1 MMFEKEKINEMI
13 TTTLVADSY
22 SLGSH
27 WVYDE
32 KQLEEL
38 PINWETLNA
47 PQAMWHKGKSAGDFT
62 HIGDQLH
69 WLYEFVQ
76 YKRDFDPSRYLKF
89 WQEKISTYTGY
100 IDGATR
106 GTLANIK
113 DGNMIGSD
121 SEDFSVIGR
130 ITPLLLVSRNE
141 DAFVKNVESFVK
153 LSHNSFHVIESAV
166 FFARLLFRVID
177 GKNIK
182 QEISSLKNAFD
193 SFIIDGVD
201 KGIASKDKNTFDA
214 IRNFGPA
221 CGIDE
226 GFSGIIHLL
235 TKYPNNL
242 KELLI
247 QNAKAGGDTS
257 SRAMIATMIIL
268 SNSSNESIPREWFHI
283 NINK

>member
-1 MMFEKEKINEMI
+1 MMFSKEKINEMI

-32 KQLEEL
+32 KQLENL
-38 PINWETLNA
+38 LVNWETLNA

-69 WLYEFVQ
+69 WLNEFVQ
-76 YKRDFDPSRYLKF
+76 DKKDFDSAEYLRF
-89 WQEKISTYTGY
+89 WQDKMSTYTGY

-106 GTLANIK
+106 GTLANIEE
-113 DGNMIGSD
+113 GNNIGSD

-141 DAFVKNVESFVK
+141 DAFVKNVESFVN

-193 SFIIDGVD
+193 SFIIEAVD

-214 IRNFGPA
+214 IRDFGPA

-235 TKYPNNL
+235 TKYPNNF

-257 SRAMIATMIIL
+257 SRAMVATMIIL
-268 SNSSNESIPREWFHI
+268 SNSSNEDIPREWFDL

>member
-1 MMFEKEKINEMI
+1 MFSKEKINEI
-13 TTTLVADSY
+13 IAATLASDSY

-32 KQLEEL
+32 TQLQDL

-47 PQAMWHKGKSAGDFT
+47 PQAMWHKGKKAGDLT

-76 YKRDFDPSRYLKF
+76 DKKEFDASLYLKF
-89 WQEKISTYTGY
+89 WQEKMNTYTGY
-100 IDGATR
+100 VDGATR
-106 GTLANIK
+106 GTLANIQ
-113 DGNMIGSD
+113 DGKEIGSD
-121 SEDFSVIGR
+121 SDDFSVIGR
-130 ITPLLLVSRNE
+130 ISPLLLVSKNE
-141 DAFVKNVESFVK
+141 DTFVKNVESFVK

-166 FFARLLFRVID
+166 FFARLLFRVND
-177 GKNIK
+177 NKNIQ

-193 SFIIDGVD
+193 SFIIDNVD
-201 KGIASKDKNTFDA
+201 KAIASKDANTFDT

-226 GFSGIIHLL
+226 GFSGIVHLL
-235 TKYPNNL
+235 TKYPTDF

-257 SRAMIATMIIL
+257 SRAMVAAMIIV
-268 SNSSNESIPREWFHI
+268 SNSSSEDVPKEWFDL

>member
-1 MMFEKEKINEMI
+1 MFSKEKINEII
-13 TTTLVADSY
+13 TSTLAVDSY
-22 SLGSH
+22 SLSSH

-32 KQLEEL
+32 IQLQDL

-62 HIGDQLH
+62 HIGDQMH

-76 YKRDFDPSRYLKF
+76 DKKEFDPSVYLKF
-89 WQEKISTYTGY
+89 WQQKMSTYTGY
-100 IDGATR
+100 VDGATR
-106 GTLANIK
+106 GTLANIESGK
-113 DGNMIGSD
+113 EIGSD
-121 SEDFSVIGR
+121 SDDFSVIGR
-130 ITPLLLVSRNE
+130 ITPLLLVSKNE
-141 DAFVKNVESFVK
+141 DAFVKNVEKFVK
-153 LSHNSFHVIESAV
+153 LSHNSFHVIESAI
-166 FFARLLFRVID
+166 FFARLLFRVHD
-177 GKNIK
+177 NKNIR

-193 SFIIDGVD
+193 SFIIDNVD
-201 KGIASKDKNTFDA
+201 KGLASKDANTFDT

-226 GFSGIIHLL
+226 GFPGIIHLL
-235 TKYPNNL
+235 AKYPNDF

-257 SRAMIATMIIL
+257 SRAMVATMIIL
-268 SNSSNESIPREWFHI
+268 SNGSNDGVPKEWFDL

>member
-1 MMFEKEKINEMI
+1 MFSKEKINEII
-13 TTTLVADSY
+13 TATLVVDSY

-32 KQLEEL
+32 IQLKDL

-47 PQAMWHKGKSAGDFT
+47 PQAMWHKGKKAGDFT

-69 WLYEFVQ
+69 WLNEFVQ
-76 YKRDFDPSRYLKF
+76 DKEDFDASLYLKF
-89 WQEKISTYTGY
+89 WQDKMSTYDGY

-106 GTLANIK
+106 GTLSNIE
-113 DGNMIGSD
+113 DGKNVGSD

-130 ITPLLLVSRNE
+130 ITPLLLVSKNE
-141 DAFVKNVESFVK
+141 DAFVQNVEKFVK
-153 LSHNSFHVIESAV
+153 LSHNSSNVIESAI

-177 GKNIK
+177 GKNI
-182 QEISSLKNAFD
+182 EEEVLSLKNAFD
-193 SFIIDGVD
+193 PFIIEGVE
-201 KGIASKDKNTFDA
+201 KGIASKDGNTFDA

-221 CGIDE
+221 CGVDE
-226 GFSGIIHLL
+226 GFPGIIHLL
-235 TKYPNNL
+235 TKYPKDF

-257 SRAMIATMIIL
+257 SRAMVATMIIV
-268 SNSSNESIPREWFHI
+268 SNSSSDSIPKEWFEL

>member
-1 MMFEKEKINEMI
+1 MFSKEKINEI
-13 TTTLVADSY
+13 ISSTLAVDSY

-32 KQLEEL
+32 KQLQDL

-47 PQAMWHKGKSAGDFT
+47 PQAMWHKGKKAGDFT

-76 YKRDFDPSRYLKF
+76 DKKEFNPTEYLAF
-89 WQEKISTYTGY
+89 WKEKMSTYTGY

-106 GTLANIK
+106 GTLSNIE
-113 DGNMIGSD
+113 DGKNIGSD
-121 SEDFSVIGR
+121 SDDFSVIAR
-130 ITPLLLVSRNE
+130 ITPLLLISRNE

-153 LSHNSFHVIESAV
+153 LSHNSFHVIETAI
-166 FFARLLFRVID
+166 FFARLLFRAHD
-177 GKNIK
+177 NKNIQ

-193 SFIIDGVD
+193 SFIIDNVD
-201 KGIASKDKNTFDA
+201 KAIASKDANSFDT

-226 GFSGIIHLL
+226 GFPGIIHLL
-235 TKYPNNL
+235 TKYPKDF
-242 KELLI
+242 KELVI

-257 SRAMIATMIIL
+257 SRAMIATMIIV
-268 SNSSNESIPREWFHI
+268 SNGSSEDLPKEWFDL